1 MSGPGPEVCDGRD
14 AIEGTTSRLPTYLVV
29 EVPSETICLVGA
41 RILYTLRPGKPGAA
55 GSGAVVIQQKERREM
70 GWRTSKPD
78 GLGGRSRGSVW
89 RKTDGHGRSVG
100 GTERMGMRER
110 MGCHPLPLSRALD
123 LNPPS
128 PACRCRWRCRCG
140 PCHFS
145 SVDALRTVKLTSTY
159 YLGS

>member
-41 RILYTLRPGKPGAA
+41 RILNTLRPGKPGAA
-55 GSGAVVIQQKERREM
+55 GSRVVVIQQKERREM

-89 RKTDGHGRSVG
+89 RKTDGHGRLVAPNG
-100 GTERMGMRER
+100 W
-110 MGCHPLPLSRALD
+110 GCARGWDATRFHPLSRALD
-123 LNPPS
+123 LNPP
-128 PACRCRWRCRCG
+128 PAQPAAAAG
-140 PCHFS
+140 GAAVVH
-145 SVDALRTVKLTSTY
+145 VTSLLWMPSGLSTHLY
-159 YLGS
+159 VLGR